1 MGKKCK
7 VKLDVGT
14 VYQKEEGG
22 NYYFRYQVQHERKCV
37 TVATIFSGD
46 LKDPRAFLI
55 LIPLF
60 ALFCWSIP
68 MTLFSS
74 DRSLRIGT
82 GCICYPVLIITFLVV
97 YQEGGCEPVAWS
109 VFAFIVLL
117 ILTGIVAGMVR
128 KYRERK
134 Q

>member
-1 MGKKCK
+1 MEQEKDKA
-7 VKLDVGT
+7 
-14 VYQKEEGG
+14 
-22 NYYFRYQVQHERKCV
+22 ERVAGCGCLFGV
-37 TVATIFSGD
+37 IAGIGFALATILSGD
-46 LKDPRAFLI
+46 LKDPRALLL
-55 LIPLF
+55 LIPLV

-109 VFAFIVLL
+109 LFAFIVLL

>member
-1 MGKKCK
+1 MKREK
-7 VKLDVGT
+7 D
-14 VYQKEEGG
+14 KEEQIAGCG
-22 NYYFRYQVQHERKCV
+22 CLFGVV
-37 TVATIFSGD
+37 TGIVFAVATIFSGD

-74 DRSLRIGT
+74 DRSLRVGT

-117 ILTGIVAGMVR
+117 ILTGIVTGMVR